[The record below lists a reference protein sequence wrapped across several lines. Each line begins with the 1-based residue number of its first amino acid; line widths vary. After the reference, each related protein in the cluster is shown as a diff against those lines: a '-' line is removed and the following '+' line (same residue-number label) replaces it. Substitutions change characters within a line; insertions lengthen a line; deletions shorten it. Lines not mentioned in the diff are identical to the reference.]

1 MDQKFFRIPFASS
14 GDRQTIPDATQSS
27 GAVSFP
33 SGWGGDYAKDP
44 TVDANA
50 KPVER
55 EAMNAILYAITN
67 AVRQYQV
74 FGFPEYITPADNNGA
89 AFAYNS
95 GAAVRYRASAALS
108 FKSYVSVD
116 DNNTSVPG
124 ADTEKWQEFIYR
136 EATEQES
143 DDDTNGTTLITP
155 RRLHPV
161 IDAAIEQFQLII
173 NPQLVPVGF
182 GGIWFTDTPPDGWL
196 EANGQEFDIEK
207 YPKLAQRFPSGR
219 VPDMRGRFARGW
231 ANGSL
236 VDPDST
242 RAINSVQGDT
252 LQNITGEFIAD
263 IAQIGLAGRPELVNG
278 AFADEGGVAGG
289 DAGIVNQREVRKY
302 SLNASRVARTST
314 ETRPTNIAVMYIIK
328 TDLAESEPG
337 VPSPTAIAITPRSN
351 SINAGTTRQFSATVL
366 PSEFQNDYPVAWSVS
381 DAPLGSINAA
391 GLYTATAG
399 QTGTQTI
406 IASISTGLTALV
418 TVNQYVYLTGIA
430 IAAVPNVEV
439 EGTYNLAVTF
449 TPTNY
454 TEPADYASSD
464 AQIASVINGTVTGV
478 GAGTATA
485 SVTGRHSGVT
495 ASRPVT
501 VTPKIVVEK
510 YLQINERLSE
520 IAAAGA
526 TAQAAARSNLGLGV
540 LATKDSLTA
549 ADVGAVPQSNVSLGT
564 ENLNTVMSHGRKFQ
578 SLTSNATLARNY
590 PVALAGMLDVIRTTE
605 ASIRQIF
612 YPYNTT
618 DVYHR
623 YCVYPGADPIVFS
636 AWVKSG
642 GDYLEKSQNL
652 ADVPNKS
659 VARDNIGVGY
669 TISTSEP
676 PASAGGYAAGHIWY
690 QVGE

>member
-1 MDQKFFRIPFASS
+1 MDQKFFRVPFAQS
-14 GDRQTIPDATQSS
+14 GDRQIIPDATQSS

-67 AVRQYQV
+67 AVRQYQT
-74 FGFPEYITPADNNGA
+74 FGFPEYITPADNNGG
-89 AFAYNS
+89 AFAYS
-95 GAAVRYRASAALS
+95 SAAVVRYRAAADQP
-108 FKSYVSVD
+108 FRSYVSIA

-124 ADTEKWQEFIYR
+124 TDETKWQEFIYR

-196 EANGQEFDIEK
+196 EANGQEFDVEK

-219 VPDMRGRFARGW
+219 VPDMRARFARGW
-231 ANGSL
+231 SHGSTL
-236 VDPDST
+236 DPDSD
-242 RAINSVQGDT
+242 REICSVQGDAIR
-252 LQNITGEFIAD
+252 NITGKFATTVW
-263 IAQIGLAGRPELVNG
+263 GAGFASPDYVGG
-278 AFADEGGVAGG
+278 AFSTVGAVGPGDGGTHGRDTFSIEFDASRSVPTADE
-289 DAGIVNQREVRKY
+289 N
-302 SLNASRVARTST
+302 
-314 ETRPTNIAVMYIIK
+314 RPKNIAVMYIIK

-337 VPSPTAIAITPRSN
+337 VPSPTAIAITPRSVA
-351 SINAGTTRQFSATVL
+351 INAGTTRQFSAAVL
-366 PSEFQNDYPVAWSVS
+366 PSEFQNDYPVSWSVS
-381 DAPLGSINAA
+381 DPSLGSISAS
-391 GLYTATAG
+391 GLYSATTG

-418 TVNQYVYLTGIA
+418 TVNQYVYFTAVA

-439 EGTYNLAVTF
+439 EDTYNLAVTF

-454 TEPADYASSD
+454 TEPVDYASSD

-478 GAGTATA
+478 GAGTVTA
-485 SVTGRHSGVT
+485 SVTGRYSGVT

-501 VTPKIVVEK
+501 VTPKVVVEK

-520 IAAAGA
+520 IATAGA
-526 TAQAAARSNLGLGV
+526 IAQSAARNNLGLAA
-540 LATKDSLTA
+540 LATKDGLTA
-549 ADVGAVPQSNVSLGT
+549 ADVGAVPQASTSLGT
-564 ENLNTVMSHGRKFQ
+564 ENLNTVISSGRKFQ

-590 PVALAGMLDVIRTTE
+590 PVALAGMLDVIRTTD
-605 ASIRQIF
+605 AGIRQTF

-623 YCVYPGADPIVFS
+623 YCVDVSANPIVFS
-636 AWVKSG
+636 DWGKSG
-642 GDYLEKSQNL
+642 GDFLEKSQNL
-652 ADVPNKS
+652 NDVPNKS

-669 TISTSEP
+669 TISTEAAP
-676 PASAGGYAAGHIWY
+676 TDATGYAQGHIWY
-690 QVGE
+690 QV

>member
-1 MDQKFFRIPFASS
+1 MEQKFFRVPFASS
-14 GDRQTIPDATQSS
+14 GDRQTIPDTTPSS
-27 GAVSFP
+27 GMVSFP

-67 AVRQYQV
+67 AVRQYQM

-89 AFAYNS
+89 AFAYSS
-95 GAAVRYRASAALS
+95 GTVVRYRASAALS
-108 FKSYVSVD
+108 FKSYVSIT

-124 ADTEKWQEFIYR
+124 SDETKWQEFIYR

-278 AFADEGGVAGG
+278 AFADEGGVAVG
-289 DAGIVNQREVRKY
+289 DAGIINHREVRKY

-337 VPSPTAIAITPRSN
+337 VPSPTAIAITPRSVA
-351 SINAGTTRQFSATVL
+351 INAGTTRQFSAAVL
-366 PSEFQNDYPVAWSVS
+366 PSEFQNDYPVSWSVS
-381 DAPLGSINAA
+381 DPSLGSISAS
-391 GLYTATAG
+391 GLYSATTG

-418 TVNQYVYLTGIA
+418 TVNQYVYLTAVA

-439 EGTYNLAVTF
+439 EDTYNLAVTF

-454 TEPADYASSD
+454 TEPVDYASSD
-464 AQIASVINGTVTGV
+464 AQIASIVGGVVTGV
-478 GAGTATA
+478 GSGTATA
-485 SVTGRHSGVT
+485 SVTGRYSGVT

-501 VTPKIVVEK
+501 VTPKVIVEK
-510 YLQINERLSE
+510 YLQINSRLSE

-526 TAQAAARSNLGLGV
+526 TAQAAARSNLGLGG
-540 LATKDSLTA
+540 LATKDALTA
-549 ADVGAVPQSNVSLGT
+549 ADVGAVPQSNVSLST
-564 ENLNTVMSHGRKFQ
+564 ENLNTVISPGRKFQ

-590 PVALAGMLDVIRTTE
+590 PVALAGMLDVIRTTD
-605 ASIRQIF
+605 AGIRQSY
-612 YPYNTT
+612 YPYNST

-623 YCVYPGADPIVFS
+623 YCVDTAANPVAFS
-636 AWVKSG
+636 AWGKSG

-659 VARDNIGVGY
+659 TARDNLGVGY

-676 PASAGGYAAGHIWY
+676 PSSAAGYAAGHIWY
-690 QVGE
+690 QV